1 MSNTVM
7 QRIRPPRRWNGFAWR
22 EMWDRRE
29 LVEAVVRHEI
39 KMRYRQTVL
48 GVVWVIGQPLITTLI
63 LSLLLTRLTGQS
75 HQGIPYPLFVYVAM
89 TSWAYISHGL
99 TKSAGCFISY
109 AGLVNRVYL
118 PRLLVPFAVIL
129 AALVDF
135 TVALLILPVVM
146 AYYHVYPSVTI
157 LALPLVI
164 ALMILT
170 VFGMGI
176 WLAVLNAKFRD
187 IAYALPF
194 LLQLGLFSSPM
205 FYGSEIIPLPWRWLY
220 ALNPVVG
227 IVEGMRWTLL
237 NSRPAPTLL
246 MLISTVAS
254 LIILLGGLYLFQ
266 RQEPTLADVI

>member
-1 MSNTVM
+1 MSETKMLRV
-7 QRIRPPRRWNGFAWR
+7 RPARPWNGIPWR

-29 LVEAVVRHEI
+29 LVTALVCHEI
-39 KMRYRQTVL
+39 QMRYRQTVL

-63 LSLLLTRLTGQS
+63 LSLLLTRLTGQA
-75 HQGIPYPLFVYVAM
+75 HAGIPYPLFVYVAM
-89 TSWAYISHGL
+89 TPWAYISHGL
-99 TKSAGCFISY
+99 TKSATCFVLYS
-109 AGLVNRVYL
+109 GLVNRVYL

-135 TVALLILPVVM
+135 AVALVLLPVLMV
-146 AYYHVYPSVTI
+146 YYHVTPSVAI

-164 ALMILT
+164 ALMVLT

-176 WLAVLNAKFRD
+176 WLAVYNAKFRD

-194 LLQLGLFSSPM
+194 MLQLGLFSSPM
-205 FYGSEIIPLPWRWLY
+205 FYGSDIVPMPWRWLY

-237 NSRPAPTLL
+237 NAQPAPIG
-246 MLISTVAS
+246 LILVSTGAALV
-254 LIILLGGLYLFQ
+254 ILLSGLYIFQ
-266 RQEPTLADVI
+266 RREPLLADVL

>member
-1 MSNTVM
+1 MRHTLPL
-7 QRIRPPRRWNGFAWR
+7 RIRPPGRWNGFAWR
-22 EMWDRRE
+22 EMWNRRE
-29 LVEAVVRHEI
+29 LVAAVVRHEI
-39 KMRYRQTVL
+39 QLRYRQTVL

-63 LSLLLTRLTGQS
+63 LSILLTRLTGQS
-75 HQGIPYPLFVYVAM
+75 HKGIPYPLFVYVAM
-89 TSWAYISHGL
+89 TAWAYISHGL
-99 TKSAGCFISY
+99 TKSAGCFICY
-109 AGLVNRVYL
+109 APLVNRVYL
-118 PRLLVPFAVIL
+118 PRLLVPFAVVL

-135 TVALLILPVVM
+135 LVALLLLPVVM
-146 AYYHVYPSVTI
+146 AYYQVTPSLTL

-164 ALMILT
+164 VLMILT

-205 FYGSEIIPLPWRWLY
+205 FYGSDIVPLPWRWLY

-237 NSRPAPTLL
+237 DAQPAPVAL
-246 MLISTVAS
+246 MLISTGAA
-254 LIILLGGLYLFQ
+254 LAILSGGLYVYQ
-266 RQEPTLADVI
+266 RREPTLADVI

>member
-1 MSNTVM
+1 MNDTAMV
-7 QRIRPPRRWNGFAWR
+7 RIRPPRRWNGFDWR

-29 LVEAVVRHEI
+29 LVAAVVRHEI
-39 KMRYRQTVL
+39 QMRYRQTVL
-48 GVVWVIGQPLITTLI
+48 GVVWVIGQPLVTTLI
-63 LSLLLTRLTGQS
+63 LSILLTRLTGKS
-75 HQGIPYPLFVYVAM
+75 HEGIPYPLFVYVAM

-99 TKSAGCFISY
+99 TKSAGCFVSY

-118 PRLLVPFAVIL
+118 PRLLVPLSVIL

-135 TVALLILPVVM
+135 AVALLLLPVVM
-146 AYYHVYPSVTI
+146 AYYGVTPSLTI

-205 FYGSEIIPLPWRWLY
+205 FYGSDIIPLPWRWLY

-227 IVEGMRWTLL
+227 IVEGMRWSLL
-237 NSRPAPTLL
+237 NGQPAPTAL
-246 MLISTVAS
+246 MLISTGAALV
-254 LIILLGGLYLFQ
+254 ILSGGLYLYQ
-266 RQEPTLADVI
+266 RREPTLADVI

>member
-1 MSNTVM
+1 MSDTVVM
-7 QRIRPPRRWNGFAWR
+7 RIRPPRRWNGFAWR

-39 KMRYRQTVL
+39 QQRYRQTVL

-63 LSLLLTRLTGQS
+63 LSILLTRLTGQS
-75 HQGIPYPLFVYVAM
+75 HEGIPYPLFVYVAM

-99 TKSAGCFISY
+99 TKSAGCFVSY
-109 AGLVNRVYL
+109 APLVNRVYL
-118 PRLLVPFAVIL
+118 PRLLVPFAVVL

-135 TVALLILPVVM
+135 VVALLMLPVVM
-146 AYYHVYPSVTI
+146 VYYHVTPSLTL

-164 ALMILT
+164 TLMILT

-176 WLAVLNAKFRD
+176 WLAILNAKFRD

-205 FYGSEIIPLPWRWLY
+205 FYSSDIISMPWRWLY

-237 NSRPAPTLL
+237 NAPAPYAL
-246 MLISTVAS
+246 MFISTGAA
-254 LIILLGGLYLFQ
+254 LAILCGGLYVYQ
-266 RQEPTLADVI
+266 RREPSLADVI